1 MKLFYQGK
9 YMNLWDKK
17 AKTYARYQNTLNIIQ
32 KQTFKYLQD
41 LKITFQNKSIVD
53 IGCGTGVWTLHLAK
67 EAKEILAL
75 DSANAM
81 LEILQED
88 AKKLN
93 FNNIK
98 CENLSFQTWMQD
110 NSNAQFDFAFL
121 SMSPAL
127 KDAKDYEDFLNLAPV
142 KIYLG
147 WADYRKSDF
156 LDPIFKHFNTE
167 FKGFY
172 KKDLENYLLENGIK
186 FHKLIFDETRIVERK
201 KDESLENALWHLN
214 MNGIQANKQDLEAFI
229 KDGIK
234 ETIKSKIKLM
244 IMGKTIL

>member
-1 MKLFYQGK
+1 
-9 YMNLWDKK
+9 MNLWDRK
-17 AKTYARYQNTLNIIQ
+17 AKTYTRYQNTLNTIQ
-32 KQTFKYLQD
+32 KQTFEYLQN
-41 LKITFQNKSIVD
+41 LKISFQNKNIID

-67 EAKEILAL
+67 EAKEIFAL

-93 FNNIK
+93 LNNIK
-98 CENLSFQTWMQD
+98 CENLSFETWMQ
-110 NSNAQFDFAFL
+110 NNPNAKFDLAFL

-127 KDAKDYEDFLNLAPV
+127 QNEKDYTNFLNLAKI

-156 LDPIFKHFNTE
+156 LDPIFKYFNTE

-172 KKDLENYLLENGIK
+172 KKDLESYLLEKNIF
-186 FHKLIFDETRIVERK
+186 FHKIVFDEIRK
-201 KDESLENALWHLN
+201 VQRTKEEAIENALWHLS
-214 MNGIQANKQDLEAFI
+214 MNKITVS
-229 KDGIK
+229 K
-234 ETIKSKIKLM
+234 ETVSSFVENDIIETIESKIKLL
-244 IMGKTIL
+244 IINNL

>member
-1 MKLFYQGK
+1 
-9 YMNLWDKK
+9 MNLWDKK
-17 AKTYARYQNTLNIIQ
+17 AKTYARYQNTLNTIQ
-32 KQTFKYLQD
+32 KQTFEYLQN
-41 LKITFQNKSIVD
+41 LNISFQNKSIID
-53 IGCGTGVWTLHLAK
+53 IGCGIGVWTLHLAK

-93 FNNIK
+93 LNNIK
-98 CENLSFQTWMQD
+98 CENLSFETWMQ
-110 NSNAQFDFAFL
+110 NNPNTKFDLAFL

-127 KDAKDYEDFLNLAPV
+127 QNEKDYTNFLNLAKI

-156 LDPIFKHFNTE
+156 LDPIFKYFNTE

-172 KKDLENYLLENGIK
+172 KKDLENYLLEKNIF
-186 FHKLIFDETRIVERK
+186 FHKIVFDETRKVQRTKEEAI
-201 KDESLENALWHLN
+201 ENALWHLS
-214 MNGIQANKQDLEAFI
+214 MNGINTNKQELESFV
-229 KDGIK
+229 KDEVEEII
-234 ETIKSKIKLM
+234 EAKIKLL
-244 IMGKTIL
+244 IIS